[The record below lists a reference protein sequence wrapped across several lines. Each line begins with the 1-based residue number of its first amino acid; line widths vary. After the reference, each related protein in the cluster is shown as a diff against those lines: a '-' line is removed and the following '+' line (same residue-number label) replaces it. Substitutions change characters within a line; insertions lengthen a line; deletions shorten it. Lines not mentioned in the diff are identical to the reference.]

1 MSNADLGH
9 AANAIKSASVQLG
22 AFVAG
27 FDREDLPKT
36 MRHEAKRAILNFF
49 GVALG
54 GWFDSAGETAIKVIK
69 HTVGKPAATVI
80 GSTLRFDFLNASFMN
95 ALNAN
100 VLEFDDTHMPTVI
113 HPTAPVAPPLFALA
127 ESTRVSGSSLLEA
140 FVLGVEVACRAG
152 NSVSPEHYVRGWHIT
167 ATCGVFGAAAACARL
182 LALSPQQTAHA
193 IGIAASQ
200 AAGLV
205 ENLPTG
211 AKNIQVGNCAR
222 SGLLSALFAQQGYTA
237 APEAIEGK
245 HGWARA
251 SGNPPDLNALLGRL
265 GQSWELGKNAYK
277 AYPCGI
283 VLAPV
288 IDACLDLRREHF
300 LIPDDIVQ
308 VMVRGNTLLLAR
320 ADRPHVFD
328 DRIAKLSIQHSAAIA
343 FVCRAVTV
351 KEYAAIDDPEVVAFR
366 SRVSVQADDALP
378 IEAAI
383 VTVLTKGGQSFAA
396 HVKHARG
403 SLERPLSDIEIES
416 KARQLAD
423 LGGTNVDIAP
433 LIDAVWA
440 MDVNDDAGQIMKLT
454 VPKV

>member
-1 MSNADLGH
+1 MSNADLH
-9 AANAIKSASVQLG
+9 AINAIKSASMQLG
-22 AFVAG
+22 DFVARFPRG
-27 FDREDLPKT
+27 NLPQA
-36 MRHEAKRAILNFF
+36 MQHEAKRAILNFF

-54 GWFDSAGETAIKVIK
+54 GWFDSAGETAVKVIK
-69 HTVGKPAATVI
+69 PMVGTPTATVI
-80 GSTLRFDFLNASFMN
+80 GSTLRFDILNASFMN

-100 VLEFDDTHMPTVI
+100 VLDFDDTHMPTVI

-127 ESTRVSGSSLLEA
+127 ESMRISGSSLIEA

-152 NSVSPEHYVRGWHIT
+152 NSVSPQHYIRGRHIT
-167 ATCGVFGAAAACARL
+167 ATCGVLGAAAACARL
-182 LALSPQQTAHA
+182 LALSAEQTAHA

-222 SGLLSALFAQQGYTA
+222 GGLLSALFAQQGYTA
-237 APEAIEGK
+237 APQAIEGT
-245 HGWARA
+245 HGWAQVGGEA
-251 SGNPPDLNALLGRL
+251 PDMNLLLGRL
-265 GQSWELGKNAYK
+265 GQTWELGKNAYK

-288 IDACLDLRREHF
+288 IDACLDLRREHM
-300 LIPDDIVQ
+300 LNPDDIVQ
-308 VMVRGNTLLLAR
+308 VMVSGNALLLAR
-320 ADRPHVFD
+320 ANRPHVLD
-328 DRIAKLSIQHSAAIA
+328 GRIAKLSIQHSAAIA
-343 FVCRAVTV
+343 FVCAAVTV
-351 KEYAAIDDPEVVAFR
+351 KEYAAIDDREVVSFR
-366 SRVSVQADDALP
+366 SKVSVQVDDALP

-383 VTVLTKGGQSFAA
+383 VNVLTKGGQSFAA

-403 SLERPLSDIEIES
+403 SLERPLSDIEIER
-416 KARQLAD
+416 KARQLAV

-433 LIDAVWA
+433 LISAVWA
-440 MDVNDDAGQIMKLT
+440 MDVNDDAGQIMKLA

>member
-1 MSNADLGH
+1 MSDADRQH
-9 AANAIKSASVQLG
+9 AANATKSASMQLG

-27 FDREDLPKT
+27 FPRGDLPKA

-54 GWFDSAGETAIKVIK
+54 GWFDSAGDTAIKVIK

-80 GSTLRFDFLNASFMN
+80 GRGLRFDILNASFVN

-113 HPTAPVAPPLFALA
+113 HPTAPVATPLFALA
-127 ESTRVSGSSLLEA
+127 ESTRVSGSSLIEA

-152 NSVSPEHYVRGWHIT
+152 DSVSPQHYARGWHIT
-167 ATCGVFGAAAACARL
+167 ATCGVLGAAAACARL
-182 LALSPQQTAHA
+182 LALSAEQTAHA

-222 SGLLSALFAQQGYTA
+222 GGLLSALFAQQGYTA
-237 APEAIEGK
+237 APQAIEGV

-251 SGNPPDLNALLGRL
+251 SGNAPDMNALLGGL
-265 GQSWELGKNAYK
+265 GQTWGLAKNAYK

-288 IDACLDLRREHF
+288 IDACLDLRRDHMLSPE
-300 LIPDDIVQ
+300 DIEK
-308 VMVRGNTLLLAR
+308 VMVRGNTLLLTR
-320 ADRPHVFD
+320 ADRPHVLD

-343 FVCRAVTV
+343 FVFGAVTV
-351 KEYAAIDDPEVVAFR
+351 REYAAIDDPEVVALR
-366 SRVSVQADDALP
+366 SKVSVQADDALP
-378 IEAAI
+378 IEASI
-383 VTVLTKGGQSFAA
+383 VTVLTKGGQSFTA

-403 SLERPLSDIEIES
+403 SLERPLSDIEIER
-416 KARQLAD
+416 KARQLAV

-440 MDVNDDAGQIMKLT
+440 LDVSKDAGQVMKLT
-454 VPKV
+454 MPKV